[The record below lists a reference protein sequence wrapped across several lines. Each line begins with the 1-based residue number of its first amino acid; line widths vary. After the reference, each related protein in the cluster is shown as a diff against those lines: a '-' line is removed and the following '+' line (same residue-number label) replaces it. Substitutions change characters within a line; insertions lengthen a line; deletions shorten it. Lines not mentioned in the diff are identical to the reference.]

1 MASKSFQPFGVTK
14 RLGKPRQGFTYNPS
28 LQKPIQSQTNKTEKD
43 SKLPIQEQTQLQS
56 STLQSSTLQS
66 ILQQPVTRTIV
77 QNLQVDNEGN
87 SVLLSRNGLKINV
100 SGSTKFN
107 IDKEGDLY
115 LNGNFIFKGD
125 GSTGICSTITSGDYE
140 NELNGYFTI
149 IDVDLLKNL
158 ETELKETEKLEFE
171 TIQIKNNIV
180 HPASFIHVTPH
191 NCLATVSIKNIDYGH
206 YTLVYKVLEKD
217 IDKISFHVMVVNPWN

>member
-1 MASKSFQPFGVTK
+1 MASKSFQPFGVSK

-28 LQKPIQSQTNKTEKD
+28 IQKPIQPQTNKNESHSEVSIGSKD
-43 SKLPIQEQTQLQS
+43 SKLPIQEQSHLQ
-56 STLQSSTLQS
+56 QN
-66 ILQQPVTRTIV
+66 ILHQPVTRAIV

-100 SGSTKFN
+100 SGSTKCN

-125 GSTGICSTITSGDYE
+125 GSTGLCSAINSGDYE
-140 NELNGYFTI
+140 NEVNGYFTI
-149 IDVDLLKNL
+149 IDVDLLKDL
-158 ETELKETEKLEFE
+158 ETELKETDKSEFE

-180 HPASFIHVTPH
+180 HPASFIQVTPH

-206 YTLVYKVLEKD
+206 YTLVYKLLEKD
-217 IDKISFHVMVVNPWN
+217 IGKISFHVMVVNPWN